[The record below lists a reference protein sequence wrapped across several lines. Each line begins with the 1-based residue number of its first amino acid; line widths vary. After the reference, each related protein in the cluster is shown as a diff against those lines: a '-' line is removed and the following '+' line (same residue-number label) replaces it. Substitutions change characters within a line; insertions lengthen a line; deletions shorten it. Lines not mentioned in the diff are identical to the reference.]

1 VHVLAIL
8 VVAQM
13 PWTSHLPQR
22 GFALDVLRPK
32 FEGGG
37 TSTTSVAAYL
47 SGRFPTGGSFS
58 LRVEVP
64 YAHLG
69 ASGGSSTT
77 FGNPYLGLEAAQDRV
92 TYELGF
98 RPALASDDE
107 FATELGLYSDIMR
120 FPAFLPHV
128 ATLSGRITYR
138 NQTST
143 GVTVEAG
150 AGPSVWI
157 PTGGGDTELI
167 VDHYASVGYR
177 GAKFWTAFGLG
188 GLLSVT
194 SDDGGFAERTIYQL
208 GASVGLT
215 SGPVRPAL
223 HAILPLDD
231 DITSTL
237 NYVIGLGVA
246 VSIK

>member
-1 VHVLAIL
+1 MPVLAIL
-8 VVAQM
+8 VLAQM

-22 GFALDVLRPK
+22 GIALDVLRPK
-32 FEGGG
+32 FEGGE
-37 TSTTSVAAYL
+37 TSTTSAAAYL
-47 SGRFPTGGSFS
+47 GGRFPTGGSFS

-69 ASGGSSTT
+69 ATGVSSSTL
-77 FGNPYLGLEAAQDRV
+77 GNPYIGLETTQERV

-150 AGPSVWI
+150 GGPSVWI
-157 PTGGGDTELI
+157 PTAGGDTELI

-177 GAKFWTAFGLG
+177 GTKVWTAFGFG

-194 SDDGGFAERTIYQL
+194 SDDGGLAERTIYQL

-231 DITSTL
+231 AITSTV
-237 NYVIGLGVA
+237 NYVIGLGISVP
-246 VSIK
+246 IQ